1 MAGFDMYGST
11 NALGQNQEQLKSY
24 FENMKNQFTPGY
36 KAETLQFN
44 DIMSSTM
51 GGSAK
56 KKSAGIVFTQGE
68 IFKTQKTT
76 DLAINGQGFFVIN
89 DGTKDNYTRDGRFSF
104 KDGALKTEDNRS
116 VMGFPV
122 DSQGNICGDKSKIEL
137 SMDPKNNLYG
147 GKYTG
152 FHFDETGKVYGES
165 KMTDPVTGQE
175 VVTNTPLYQV
185 SVASFANASSLHK
198 TGTTSFE
205 ETEDSGKAVVG
216 VAGQGALGQVCPG
229 SLELANV
236 DFMQQGA
243 AIGMAKQT
251 FEANMAAF
259 RAMDK
264 LTQSALG
271 LVR

>member
-1 MAGFDMYGST
+1 MFDMYGST
-11 NALGQNQEQLKSY
+11 NAMGQNQETLKGY

-36 KAETLQFN
+36 KAETIQFN
-44 DIMSSTM
+44 DVMNSTM
-51 GGSAK
+51 AGGAK
-56 KKSAGIVFTQGE
+56 KKSTGIVFTQGE
-68 IFKTQKTT
+68 IFKTQTPT
-76 DLAINGQGFFVIN
+76 NLAVNGQGFFMLS
-89 DGTKDNYTRDGRFSF
+89 DGFKTHYTRDGRFTLQ
-104 KDGALKTEDNRS
+104 DGTLKTQDGKS
-116 VMGFPV
+116 VVGFPL
-122 DSQGNICGDKSKIEL
+122 DSQGNISGEKGPMNL
-137 SMDPKNNLYG
+137 TMDPTTKLYG

-152 FHFDETGKVYGES
+152 FHFDETGKMYGES
-165 KMTDPVTGQE
+165 TMTDPVTGQQS
-175 VVTNTPLYQV
+175 TTQTPLYQV
-185 SVASFANASSLHK
+185 GIASFANASSLQK
-198 TGTTSFE
+198 TGTTSFQE
-205 ETEDSGKAVVG
+205 SDDSGQAVVG

-243 AIGMAKQT
+243 AVGMAKQS

>member
-1 MAGFDMYGST
+1 MFDQFGQANSM
-11 NALGQNQEQLKSY
+11 GQNQEMLKSY

-36 KAETLQFN
+36 KTETVQFN

-51 GGSAK
+51 HGHGAK
-56 KKSAGIVFTQGE
+56 KKTTGILFTQGE
-68 IFKTQKTT
+68 IFKTQQPTN
-76 DLAINGQGFFVIN
+76 LAINGQGFFMVS
-89 DGTKDNYTRDGRFSF
+89 DGFKTHYTRDGRFTF
-104 KDGALKTEDNRS
+104 QDGQMKGSDGKALL
-116 VMGFPV
+116 GYPV
-122 DSQGNICGDKSKIEL
+122 DAQGNISGDAGPISL
-137 SMDPKNNLYG
+137 TMDPKTKLYG

-152 FHFDETGKVYGES
+152 FHFDETGKLYGEATI
-165 KMTDPVTGQE
+165 TDPVTGQN
-175 VVTNTPLYQV
+175 VTSTTPLFQV
-185 SVASFANASSLHK
+185 SVASFANASSLKK
-198 TGTTSFE
+198 TGNTTFE
-205 ETEDSGKAVVG
+205 PSEDSGEPVVG
-216 VAGQGALGQVCPG
+216 VAGQGALGSVCPG

-243 AIGMAKQT
+243 AIGMAKQN